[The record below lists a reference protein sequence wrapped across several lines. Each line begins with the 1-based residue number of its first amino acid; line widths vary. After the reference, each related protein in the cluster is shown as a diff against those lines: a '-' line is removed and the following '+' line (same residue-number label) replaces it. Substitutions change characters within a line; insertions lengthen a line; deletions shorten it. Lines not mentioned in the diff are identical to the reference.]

1 MQIRP
6 SSDVLNAIA
15 SLPADR
21 VPGKA
26 PLAAAQPQRTQR
38 TEPPQLPAERNPSR
52 YYRPGTFLDIFA

>member
-21 VPGKA
+21 VAGK
-26 PLAAAQPQRTQR
+26 PPSAAAQAPRPQRN
-38 TEPPQLPAERNPSR
+38 EAPQLPAERNPGRS
-52 YYRPGTFLDIFA
+52 YRPGTFLNILV